1 MKYLWLILSALVFS
15 TDTVRATEQ
24 HDAIMVP
31 IYALFDGMREGN
43 GDKVRAS
50 FAEDAVMVR
59 AHATLRP
66 GSSPEAFARA
76 VEQSEHVWDE
86 TIWDIN
92 IQVDDKLASVW
103 TQFVFHLDGN
113 LSHCGVNSFQLYKF
127 DSGWKIIYLVDTF
140 RQENCVSPTK
150 H

>member
-24 HDAIMVP
+24 HAAIMAP
-31 IYALFDGMREGN
+31 IHALFDGLREGN
-43 GDKVRAS
+43 GGKVRAS

-59 AHATLRP
+59 AHATLRL
-66 GSSPEAFARA
+66 GSSPEAFAQA
-76 VEQSEHVWDE
+76 LEQSEHVWDE

-140 RQENCVSPTK
+140 RQENCVSPPQN
-150 H
+150 